1 MNRSIASLV
10 VMVAAA
16 PALADSAA
24 GLSWAPPATWKA
36 DAPRPMRVGTYKI
49 PAAKGDAEDAEC
61 AVFYFGEG
69 QGGTVDQNVQRWAA
83 QFEGAKAPATKKE
96 KVAGFE
102 MTTLELEGTY
112 TGGGGPMG
120 PKVTK
125 PGFKLLGAIVEG
137 PSGPIFF
144 KLTGPAKT
152 VEAARADFQK
162 MLKGLKK

>member
-1 MNRSIASLV
+1 MKATLFA
-10 VMVAAA
+10 VMLIAA

-24 GLSWAPPATWKA
+24 GLSWSPPAAWKA
-36 DAPRPMRVGTYKI
+36 DAPRQMRVATYKI
-49 PAAKGDAEDAEC
+49 PAAKGDSEDAEC

-69 QGGTVDQNVQRWAA
+69 QGGSVDMNVQRWTG

-96 KVAGFE
+96 KVSGFDL
-102 MTTLELEGTY
+102 TTLEIEGTY

-120 PKVTK
+120 PKVSK
-125 PGFKLLGAIVEG
+125 PGFKLLGAIIEG

-152 VEAARADFQK
+152 AEAARADFQK
-162 MLKGLKK
+162 MLKGIKK

>member
-1 MNRSIASLV
+1 MIRSLAV
-10 VMVAAA
+10 VMM
-16 PALADSAA
+16 LTDSAA
-24 GLSWAPPATWKA
+24 GLSWTTPSGWKT

-49 PAAKGDAEDAEC
+49 PAAKGDSEEAEC

-69 QGGTVDQNVQRWAA
+69 QGGSVEQNVARWTA
-83 QFEGAKAPATKKE
+83 QFDGAKAPATKKE
-96 KVAGFE
+96 KVAGFD

-162 MLKGLKK
+162 MLKGIKK